1 MMRQLGPR
9 LLHQSHQDEK
19 GVNAALVQSFLAI
32 ENAYID
38 SVKASYKLG
47 FGDVGKVGSCV
58 LVVARKEEDLYV
70 ANAGDCRAVLG
81 TRLSSSSS
89 SPSSPSSA
97 SSSAS
102 GSFAATRLS
111 RDHNARMPTEALALR
126 ENHPNEKD
134 IVICKNAHACYVK
147 GRLQV
152 TRSLGDLYLKV
163 CKHDRGDM
171 QSYNTCRLLTK
182 RVFLFSE

>member
-1 MMRQLGPR
+1 VAGVFDGHGGWQVAEFAHSSMMRHLGPR
-9 LLHQSHQDEK
+9 LLHQSHDDEK
-19 GVNAALVQSFLAI
+19 GVTAALVQSFLAI

-58 LVVARKEEDLYV
+58 LVVARKEDDLYV

-81 TRLSSSSS
+81 TSL
-89 SPSSPSSA
+89 PASA
-97 SSSAS
+97 LESVDVSY
-102 GSFAATRLS
+102 AATRLS

-163 CKHDRGDM
+163 CK
-171 QSYNTCRLLTK
+171 SIT
-182 RVFLFSE
+182 